1 MTFGITPAQG
11 FNAPTP
17 DGDFPDFLQ
26 FQEDGVN
33 LGDRAAD
40 TLNFGT
46 GLTATRGT
54 GENANVVT
62 VESDGGGGGA
72 APSLIVQLFA
82 NNPGVMDG
90 SLFSDWTGNP
100 MTVSTDAAWS
110 EPDKAIKFLATGLYR
125 IQITA
130 QTNTG
135 SGWPTDQT
143 WVGSDFG
150 DDVSIERT
158 VYARHDGE
166 NVATEN
172 TVGWSDEFV
181 VNVTAVNQLVPPKV
195 YGRAY
200 VSASSPMNFKARVTV
215 QRLGTAL

>member
-1 MTFGITPAQG
+1 MTFAITPTTG
-11 FNAPTP
+11 FNPPT
-17 DGDFPDFLQ
+17 DAEFPDYMQ
-26 FQEDGVN
+26 FQADGVD

-40 TLNFGT
+40 TLNFAT

-54 GENANVVT
+54 GEAANVVT
-62 VESDGGGGGA
+62 VVGAGGS

-100 MTVSTDAAWS
+100 MTTSADAEWS

-125 IQITA
+125 VQITA

-135 SGWPTDQT
+135 ASWPVDQT

-166 NVATEN
+166 FVSTEN

-181 VNVTAVNQLVPPKV
+181 VNVTAVDQLVPPKV
-195 YGRAY
+195 YGRSY
-200 VSASSPMNFKARVTV
+200 SNGSTQMNFKARVTV
-215 QRLGTAL
+215 QRLGAAL